1 MRIEDKVKDF
11 LYKRFNNFRAN
22 AVYEEAGVFL
32 FNVYKGS
39 TTVIIDRDVLEYIC
53 ENYDELCIAIINGKY

>member
-1 MRIEDKVKDF
+1 MRIEDKVKNF

-22 AVYEEAGVFL
+22 ADYEEAGVFL

-53 ENYDELCIAIINGKY
+53 ENYDDLCIAIINGKY

>member
-1 MRIEDKVKDF
+1 MRIEDKVRVF

-22 AVYEEAGVFL
+22 ADYEEAGVFL

-53 ENYDELCIAIINGKY
+53 ENYDELCISIINGKY

>member
-22 AVYEEAGVFL
+22 ADYEEAGVFL

-53 ENYDELCIAIINGKY
+53 ENYDELCISIINGKY

>member
-22 AVYEEAGVFL
+22 ADYEEAGVFL

-53 ENYDELCIAIINGKY
+53 ENYDNLCIAIINGKY

>member
-1 MRIEDKVKDF
+1 VRIEDKVKDF

-22 AVYEEAGVFL
+22 ADYEEAGVFL

>member
-22 AVYEEAGVFL
+22 ADYEEAGVFL

>member
-1 MRIEDKVKDF
+1 MRIEDKVRNF
-11 LYKRFNNFRAN
+11 LYRRFNDFKAN
-22 AVYEEAGVFL
+22 ADYEEAGVFL

-53 ENYDELCIAIINGKY
+53 ENYVDLCIAIINGKY

>member
-1 MRIEDKVKDF
+1 MRIEDKVKGF

-22 AVYEEAGVFL
+22 ADYEEAGVFL

>member
-22 AVYEEAGVFL
+22 ADYEEAGVFL

-53 ENYDELCIAIINGKY
+53 ENYDMLCVAIINGKY

>member
-1 MRIEDKVKDF
+1 MKIEDKVRNF
-11 LYKRFNNFRAN
+11 LYKRFNDFKTN
-22 AVYEEAGVFL
+22 VDYEEAGVFL

-53 ENYDELCIAIINGKY
+53 ENYDTLFVAILSGKY

>member
-22 AVYEEAGVFL
+22 ADYEEAGVFL

-53 ENYDELCIAIINGKY
+53 EHYDDLCIAIINGKY

>member
-22 AVYEEAGVFL
+22 ADYEEAGVFL

-53 ENYDELCIAIINGKY
+53 ENYDDLCIAIINGKY